1 MCALR
6 WTDVDADA
14 GTLVIRRSIATVP
27 QGTVEKDT
35 KTHAARRIAIDDH
48 TAQML
53 NAHREKLRTRAA
65 LCGCALREDGYVF
78 SPDVDGAAPLH
89 PNLVSGRFRGVCRH
103 LGVSGVRLHDLRHLH
118 ATQLLGAGVPVR
130 TVSGRLGH
138 ADAATTL
145 NVYAHFLQASD
156 RQAADVISELLH
168 PR

>member
-1 MCALR
+1 MR
-6 WTDVDADA
+6 WTDVDLDA
-14 GTLVIRRSIATVP
+14 GTLVIRRSIAKVP
-27 QGTVEKDT
+27 HGMVEKDT
-35 KTHAARRIAIDDH
+35 KTHAARRIAIDEH
-48 TAQML
+48 TTRL
-53 NAHREKLRTRAA
+53 LSSHRERMKDRAA
-65 LCGCALREDGYVF
+65 VCRCELREDGYVF
-78 SPDVDGAAPLH
+78 SPDVDGESPLH
-89 PNLVSGRFRGVCRH
+89 PNLVSGRFRGVCH
-103 LGVSGVRLHDLRHLH
+103 QLGVSGVRLHDLRHLH